1 MKSHFLR
8 VVDDGTKYVVNSY
21 ENRLVCTVR

>member
-1 MKSHFLR
+1 MKWHFLR
-8 VVDDGTKYVVNSY
+8 VVDDRTNVLVNNY